1 MEVVPFAY
9 DNIGREDD
17 DGNRINQFGEIVGE
31 IDTTI
36 VYLGNNSIELEDI
49 IDISLDDPNNNC
61 CYESEESDQGQEMYY
76 NNSSNYNPNTEFVI
90 KSKFS
95 SSSSSSVIKLSGFM
109 IVPDSETV
117 TLNGVI
123 LQRGADYSINY
134 DSGTIDFSNQQATDP
149 TANLVITYEENE
161 IISFDQKLLAGTHL
175 KYDFNDYS
183 FLTGGLYYYNQSIV
197 NDKVNVGSEPMR
209 NFIWNIAGRYKQ
221 EVDFLTNVVDMLPL
235 IETSKP

>member
-1 MEVVPFAY
+1 IHTHNPESGKSYSNIFGIDKEDGNYQPVQGGDGKVDIRQAIIDDVRGELFLPYHLPFAY

-17 DGNRINQFGEIVGE
+17 DGNRINQFGEI
-31 IDTTI
+31 DTTI
-36 VYLGNNSIELEDI
+36 VYWGNNSIELEDI

-61 CYESEESDQGQEMYY
+61 CYESEESDQGPEMYY

-95 SSSSSSVIKLSGFM
+95 SSSRSSVIKLSGFM

-161 IISFDQKLLAGTHL
+161 IISFDQ
-175 KYDFNDYS
+175 
-183 FLTGGLYYYNQSIV
+183 
-197 NDKVNVGSEPMR
+197 
-209 NFIWNIAGRYKQ
+209 
-221 EVDFLTNVVDMLPL
+221 
-235 IETSKP
+235 